1 VTTLRL
7 AAIGVA
13 ALAIS
18 ACAASDD
25 LSTGA
30 AGSGGAAS
38 GGRGGAAG
46 TGVAGEGGGPA
57 GTGGSASGAAG
68 NGVGGTVG
76 AAGTNGTA
84 GTVGT
89 AGASGTVGSAGSV
102 GSAGMGGRGGAAGG
116 AGRGGSGGVAGSAA
130 GVGGTGRGG
139 TGGGAGTTGGGGAG
153 RGGTTGVAGIGG
165 SAGPGGT
172 GGTAGTTG
180 LGGQGNL
187 PGGVTSLFPPPNGQN
202 LCPDPPLKITFS
214 GAPTLGSSG
223 RIRVFNSG
231 GTSVATV
238 DMAAASVSQ
247 TIGGMAFTVS
257 RPVYVDG
264 NTVSVTLPP
273 KALAYGMTYYVNV
286 ESGAITAPGGAFS
299 ITDTSTWRFT
309 TMAAAP
315 SDRSTLSVALN
326 GAGSFCSV
334 QGAFDLIP
342 ANNTAAVTVT
352 VGTGIYHEIIYLSR
366 KSTITLQGQDRN
378 GTVISGTNNNNLN
391 PSTRGRAL
399 FGVDNVSNMVFRN
412 LTIKNLTPQGGSQAE
427 ALRLGACD
435 RCVVR
440 DATII
445 SLQDTLLWDG
455 KIYANNCLIQ
465 GNVDF
470 IWGGGAA
477 YFVNSEIRTIGRAG
491 YIVQARNPASTY
503 GYVFVD
509 SKITA
514 DSGITGNVL
523 ARIDAGV
530 YPASHVAYI
539 NCQMSGAISSAGW
552 LVTGSATSSLRFWE
566 YKSVDASGNAINV
579 GSRLSGSRQLSD
591 SEAAMMRD
599 PSVVL
604 AGWTPP
610 AN

>member
-1 VTTLRL
+1 MKVRPL
-7 AAIGVA
+7 AVMAVA

-18 ACAASDD
+18 GCAASDD
-25 LSTGA
+25 MSTDATGTGGG
-30 AGSGGAAS
+30 AGSGVAGGGGGGAGTGGAGS
-38 GGRGGAAG
+38 GTAGTGIAGAAG
-46 TGVAGEGGGPA
+46 T
-57 GTGGSASGAAG
+57 S
-68 NGVGGTVG
+68 
-76 AAGTNGTA
+76 
-84 GTVGT
+84 GT
-89 AGASGTVGSAGSV
+89 AGASGTMGSAGTV
-102 GSAGMGGRGGAAGG
+102 GA
-116 AGRGGSGGVAGSAA
+116 GGSGGVAG
-130 GVGGTGRGG
+130 RGG
-139 TGGGAGTTGGGGAG
+139 TGGVAGSGGGAGQGGSAGRAGSGGSAGATGLAGGAGAG
-153 RGGTTGVAGIGG
+153 RGGTTGVAGQGG
-165 SAGPGGT
+165 SAGAGQGGSAGR
-172 GGTAGTTG
+172 GGAGGAAGTTG
-180 LGGQGNL
+180 SGGTAGQGNL
-187 PGGVTSLFPPPNGQN
+187 PPGVTALFPAPNGQN

-231 GTSVATV
+231 GTAVATV
-238 DMAAASVSQ
+238 DMAAATVSW

-286 ESGAITAPGGAFS
+286 ESGAITASGGAFS

-352 VGTGIYHEIIYLSR
+352 VGTGVYHEIVYLSR

-412 LTIKNLTPQGGSQAE
+412 LTIRNLTPQGGSQAE
-427 ALRLGACD
+427 ALRLGSCD

-455 KIYANNCLIQ
+455 RIYANNCLIQ

-470 IWGGGAA
+470 IWGGGRRVFREQRDQNDRARGLHCPGA
-477 YFVNSEIRTIGRAG
+477 QPRVDLRLRFRRFEDHPPTRASPATSWRASTPASIRPATSPTSTVRCRARSRGRAG
-491 YIVQARNPASTY
+491 
-503 GYVFVD
+503 
-509 SKITA
+509 
-514 DSGITGNVL
+514 
-523 ARIDAGV
+523 
-530 YPASHVAYI
+530 
-539 NCQMSGAISSAGW
+539 W
-552 LVTGSATSSLRFWE
+552 
-566 YKSVDASGNAINV
+566 
-579 GSRLSGSRQLSD
+579 
-591 SEAAMMRD
+591 
-599 PSVVL
+599 
-604 AGWTPP
+604 
-610 AN
+610 

>member
-1 VTTLRL
+1 MRSMRL
-7 AAIGVA
+7 AALAVA
-13 ALAIS
+13 ALTIS

-25 LSTGA
+25 MSTD
-30 AGSGGAAS
+30 
-38 GGRGGAAG
+38 AAG
-46 TGVAGEGGGPA
+46 TGGVAATGVAGAGGGTA
-57 GTGGSASGAAG
+57 GTGGANSGTSGTGIAGAAG
-68 NGVGGTVG
+68 NG
-76 AAGTNGTA
+76 
-84 GTVGT
+84 GT
-89 AGASGTVGSAGSV
+89 AGASGTTGSAGAGGAS
-102 GSAGMGGRGGAAGG
+102 GSAGVAGSGGGGGRGGTGGVAGSGQGGSAAGRGGAGGSAGATGVAGAGG
-116 AGRGGSGGVAGSAA
+116 AGRGGATGAGGQGGSAGA
-130 GVGGTGRGG
+130 GQAGAAGRGG
-139 TGGGAGTTGGGGAG
+139 QGGSAGVAGTTG
-153 RGGTTGVAGIGG
+153 
-165 SAGPGGT
+165 S
-172 GGTAGTTG
+172 GGTA
-180 LGGQGNL
+180 GQGNL
-187 PGGVTSLFPPPNGQN
+187 PAGVTSLFPAPNGQN

-231 GTSVATV
+231 GTAVATV
-238 DMAAASVSQ
+238 DMAAPTVSW

-257 RPVYVDG
+257 RPVYIDG

-273 KALAYGMTYYVNV
+273 RALAYGMTYYVNV

-299 ITDTSTWRFT
+299 ITDTSSWRFT

-352 VGTGIYHEIIYLSR
+352 VGTGSYHEIVYLSR
-366 KSTITLQGQDRN
+366 KSTITVQGQDRN
-378 GTVISGTNNNNLN
+378 GTVISATNNNNLN

-412 LTIKNLTPQGGSQAE
+412 LTIRNLTPQGGSQAE
-427 ALRLGACD
+427 ALRLGSCD

-455 KIYANNCLIQ
+455 RVYANNCLIQ

-477 YFVNSEIRTIGRAG
+477 YFVNSEIKTIGRAG

-514 DSGITGNVL
+514 DSGVTNNVL

-539 NCQMSGAISSAGW
+539 NCQMSSAISSAGW

-579 GSRLSGSRQLSD
+579 GQRLAGSRQLSD

-599 PSVVL
+599 PTVVL

>member
-1 VTTLRL
+1 MRL
-7 AAIGVA
+7 AALAVA
-13 ALAIS
+13 ALTIS

-25 LSTGA
+25 MSTD
-30 AGSGGAAS
+30 
-38 GGRGGAAG
+38 AAG
-46 TGVAGEGGGPA
+46 TGGVAATGVAGAGGGTA
-57 GTGGSASGAAG
+57 GTGGANSGTSGTGIAGAAG
-68 NGVGGTVG
+68 NG
-76 AAGTNGTA
+76 
-84 GTVGT
+84 GT
-89 AGASGTVGSAGSV
+89 AGASGTTGSAGAGGAS
-102 GSAGMGGRGGAAGG
+102 GSAGVAGSGGGGGRGGTGGVAGSGQGGSAAGRGGAGGSAGATGVAGAGG
-116 AGRGGSGGVAGSAA
+116 AGRGGATGAGGQGGSAGA
-130 GVGGTGRGG
+130 GQAGAAGRGG
-139 TGGGAGTTGGGGAG
+139 QGGSAGVAGTTG
-153 RGGTTGVAGIGG
+153 
-165 SAGPGGT
+165 S
-172 GGTAGTTG
+172 GGTA
-180 LGGQGNL
+180 GQGNL
-187 PGGVTSLFPPPNGQN
+187 PAGVTSLFPAPNGQN

-231 GTSVATV
+231 GTAVATV
-238 DMAAASVSQ
+238 DMAATTVSW

-257 RPVYVDG
+257 RPVYIDG

-273 KALAYGMTYYVNV
+273 RALAYGMTYYVNV

-299 ITDTSTWRFT
+299 ITDTSSWRFT

-352 VGTGIYHEIIYLSR
+352 VGTGSYHEIVYLSR
-366 KSTITLQGQDRN
+366 KSTITVQGQDRN
-378 GTVISGTNNNNLN
+378 GTVISATNNNNLN

-412 LTIKNLTPQGGSQAE
+412 LTIRNLTPQGGSQAE
-427 ALRLGACD
+427 ALRLGSCD

-455 KIYANNCLIQ
+455 RVYANNCLIQ

-477 YFVNSEIRTIGRAG
+477 YFVNSEIKTIGRAG

-514 DSGITGNVL
+514 DSGVTNNVL

-539 NCQMSGAISSAGW
+539 NCQMSNAISSAGW

-579 GSRLSGSRQLSD
+579 GQRLAGSRQLSD

-599 PSVVL
+599 PTVVL